1 MAYTIQMADAGYFPI
16 ANTDA
21 GVTPANAASAIPT
34 PPASLGCVVTATD
47 PTFGTGEF
55 ICLCGVASTVIGS
68 LVIWDGVTY
77 LTTLAPVTANLG
89 RPVAFAMSANTA
101 TTTFGWYQIG
111 GTAVAAKTTA
121 NKFLATVALGI
132 ISTGKVGSVSSGKQI
147 LNARTA
153 NTATV
158 VSATTTVRVT
168 IDRPGAQGRVT

>member
-55 ICLCGVASTVIGS
+55 ICLCGVASTAVGS

-77 LTTLAPVTANLG
+77 LTTLAPVTANLA

-111 GTAVAAKTTA
+111 GTVVALKSTGLSLA
-121 NKFLATVALGI
+121 ATVSVAVN
-132 ISTGKVGSVSSGKQI
+132 STGKVGTLANGKQI
-147 LNARTA
+147 VNCRTA
-153 NTATV
+153 NTASVT
-158 VSATTTVRVT
+158 SATTTVRLT
-168 IDRPGAQGRVT
+168 IDRPFLQGQTV